1 MTRAIC
7 DCYLAE
13 NSLISMTIQ
22 QENNAERGRFFIEK
36 DGKTLAEMI
45 YDWKH
50 GLMVIEHTEVDG
62 SLAGLG
68 VGKQLVNAAVDYARA
83 HKISI
88 FPVCSYAK
96 KVLERSPEYAD
107 VLKQ

>member
-1 MTRAIC
+1 
-7 DCYLAE
+7 
-13 NSLISMTIQ
+13 MTIQ
-22 QENNAERGRFFIEK
+22 QENDEQKGRFFVEA

-50 GLMVIEHTEVDG
+50 GLMVIQHTEVDG
-62 SLAGLG
+62 SLAGQG
-68 VGKQLVNAAVDYARA
+68 VGRQLVNAAVDYARA

-96 KVLERSPEYAD
+96 KVLERGPEYAD